1 MPMQFRPGEPPVDP
15 VLSAASRHRAHPSDE
30 RAGPYEAGYDVRLG
44 YEGAAVERQP
54 AEAMV
59 WFGERGIDR
68 R

>member
-15 VLSAASRHRAHPSDE
+15 VLGHAPRHHAHPSSD
-30 RAGPYEAGYDVRLG
+30 RPGPYEAGYDVLLG

-54 AEAMV
+54 AEAVV
-59 WFGERGIDR
+59 WFGGRGIDR